1 MTSVACLSAVSI
13 DETFSAMECTGIK
26 IAALSAPGACR
37 LGCDTLAV
45 AIGDIVM
52 VVLRYHRFC
61 EKQFFFVLLVT
72 LFYVVCHMLCPCR
85 FCLSVRGSRM
95 RGQACLIN

>member
-13 DETFSAMECTGIK
+13 DETFSAMECTGMDV
-26 IAALSAPGACR
+26 G

-61 EKQFFFVLLVT
+61 EKQFFFCFASHIILCCVSHVVSMPVLSLCARQPDARPG
-72 LFYVVCHMLCPCR
+72 LFD
-85 FCLSVRGSRM
+85 
-95 RGQACLIN
+95 

>member
-13 DETFSAMECTGIK
+13 DETFSAMECTGMDV
-26 IAALSAPGACR
+26 G